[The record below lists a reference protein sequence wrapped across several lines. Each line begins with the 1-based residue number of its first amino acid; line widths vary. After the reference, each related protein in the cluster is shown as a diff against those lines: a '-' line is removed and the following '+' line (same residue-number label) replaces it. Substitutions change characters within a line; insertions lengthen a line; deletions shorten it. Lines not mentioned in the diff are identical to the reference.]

1 MPVFAYR
8 AATADGATAHGIE
21 QAASPVAL
29 ERALAARG
37 LFPLEVRL
45 AEERAARRRSGLTSR
60 RQDVTGALRYL
71 ATLLGAGFPL
81 DRALAAVTRVAARQD
96 VAAALAAVRE
106 RVRGGTHLADAF
118 AEHPRIFPRLAVGM
132 TRAGERGGQLADAIE
147 RLATQLEREQA
158 LRSRIAA
165 ALTYPAVLAVAGA
178 MVLAVLLGYV
188 LPRFVELLADA
199 GAALPRST
207 ALLLAAADA
216 AGRWWPVAAGAAVA
230 VIGGGMSTLR
240 TDAGRRRA
248 HELLLRVPVLGPL
261 RACAAS
267 ARFARTLGTLLG
279 AGMPVMSALEIAAS
293 GLADEAVA
301 AEVRRARE
309 EVRAGG
315 RLAAALG
322 RWRTFPALLIQMTEV
337 GEEGGRLPEMLERA
351 AAALEH
357 DLERALDR
365 LVRLAEPVMILVL
378 GGAIGFVALSLLQA
392 IYGVRMDALQ

>member
-1 MPVFAYR
+1 MPAFAYR
-8 AATADGATAHGIE
+8 AATADGAALHGVE
-21 QAASPVAL
+21 QAATAAAL

-37 LFPLEVRL
+37 LFPLEVRP
-45 AEERAARRRSGLTSR
+45 AEERAAPRRGMLVSR

-81 DRALAAVTRVAARQD
+81 DRALAAVTRVAARRD
-96 VAAALAAVRE
+96 VAGALAVVRE
-106 RVRGGTHLADAF
+106 RVRAGAPLADAL

-132 TRAGERGGQLADAIE
+132 TRAGERGGHLAQALE

-158 LRSRIAA
+158 LRSRIAT

-178 MVLAVLLGYV
+178 LVLAVLCGYV
-188 LPRFVELLADA
+188 LPRFVELLAEA

-216 AGRWWPVAAGAAVA
+216 VRRGWAVALGAGLALGAAAASMV
-230 VIGGGMSTLR
+230 R
-240 TDAGRRRA
+240 TDAGRRRV
-248 HELLLRVPVLGPL
+248 HELALRAPVLGPL
-261 RACAAS
+261 RACAA
-267 ARFARTLGTLLG
+267 AVRFARALGTLLG
-279 AGMPVMSALEIAAS
+279 TGMPVLGALEIAAS

-301 AEVRRARE
+301 AEVMRARE

-315 RLAAALG
+315 RLAEALG
-322 RWRTFPALLIQMTEV
+322 RGRAFPPLLLQMMEV

-357 DLERALDR
+357 ELERRLDR

-392 IYGVRMDALQ
+392 VYGVRMDALQ

>member
-1 MPVFAYR
+1 MPVFVYR
-8 AATADGATAHGIE
+8 AATADGGMARGVE
-21 QAASPVAL
+21 QAASSVAL

-45 AEERAARRRSGLTSR
+45 AEERAPRRRGGPTSR

-81 DRALAAVTRVAARQD
+81 DRALAAVTSVAARQD
-96 VAAALAAVRE
+96 VADALAAVRE
-106 RVRGGTHLADAF
+106 RVRGGAQLADAF
-118 AEHPRIFPRLAVGM
+118 AEHPGIFPRLAVGM

-165 ALTYPAVLAVAGA
+165 ALTYPAVLAVAG
-178 MVLAVLLGYV
+178 VLVLGVLLGYV
-188 LPRFVELLADA
+188 LPRFADLLADA

-216 AGRWWPVAAGAAVA
+216 AGRWWPVAAGACVV
-230 VIGGGMSTLR
+230 VIGAATSALR

-248 HELLLRVPVLGPL
+248 HELMLRVPVLGPL

-267 ARFARTLGTLLG
+267 ARLARTLGTLLG
-279 AGMPVMSALEIAAS
+279 AGLPVMAALEIAAS

-322 RWRTFPALLIQMTEV
+322 RWRTFPALLIQMMEV

-357 DLERALDR
+357 QLERGLDR
-365 LVRLAEPVMILVL
+365 LVRLAEPLMILVL

-392 IYGVRMDALQ
+392 IYGVRVDALQ

>member
-1 MPVFAYR
+1 MPAFAYR
-8 AATADGATAHGIE
+8 VATPDGVTLHGVEQAATAA
-21 QAASPVAL
+21 AL

-37 LFPLEVRL
+37 LFPLEVRP
-45 AEERAARRRSGLTSR
+45 AEERAVRRRSALVSR
-60 RQDVTGALRYL
+60 RQDVTAALRYL

-81 DRALAAVTRVAARQD
+81 DRALAAVTRVAARRD
-96 VAAALAAVRE
+96 VAGALVAVRE
-106 RVRGGTHLADAF
+106 RVRAGAHLADAL
-118 AEHPRIFPRLAVGM
+118 AEHPRVFPRLAVGM
-132 TRAGERGGQLADAIE
+132 TRAGERGGHLAQALE
-147 RLATQLEREQA
+147 RLAVQLEREQA
-158 LRSRIAA
+158 LRSRIAT
-165 ALTYPAVLAVAGA
+165 ALTYPAVLAVAGTV
-178 MVLAVLLGYV
+178 VLAVLCGYV
-188 LPRFVELLADA
+188 LPRFVELLVDA

-216 AGRWWPVAAGAAVA
+216 VRRGWAVA
-230 VIGGGMSTLR
+230 VGGGLALAAAAASVVR
-240 TDAGRRRA
+240 TDAGRHRA
-248 HELLLRVPVLGPL
+248 HELALRAPLLGPL
-261 RACAAS
+261 RACAA
-267 ARFARTLGTLLG
+267 AVRFARALGTLLG
-279 AGMPVMSALEIAAS
+279 TGMPVLGALEIAAS

-322 RWRTFPALLIQMTEV
+322 RGRTFPPLLIQMMEV

-357 DLERALDR
+357 ELERRLDR

-392 IYGVRMDALQ
+392 IYGVRMDVLQ